1 MELLRSCDTVIYDR
15 LSGVLSEEVG
25 PDCEK
30 IYAGKRAGHHSISQ
44 EEINA
49 LLLEKAREGKR
60 VVRLKGGDPF
70 VFGRGGEEAEFLLQH
85 QIPFTVVPGVTSAVA
100 VPEMAG
106 IPVTH
111 REMSRSFHVITAHT
125 AEQDREKIKCYLRE
139 QIESLGKAEGTFI
152 FLMGL
157 QYVEMICELLIESGR
172 PPKLPAALI
181 SNGTRYREKVIRGT
195 LADIGARIRAENPPS
210 PAVFLAGDGGTFFA
224 GKCIPAFTGNANRD
238 NRDRRDDRAAGNA
251 ASGSGG
257 GSAVCTETLSERGG
271 KSGQILFQ
279 TGTGQL

>member
-1 MELLRSCDTVIYDR
+1 ME
-15 LSGVLSEEVG
+15 SGVL
-25 PDCEK
+25 
-30 IYAGKRAGHHSISQ
+30 SQ

-210 PAVFLAGDGGTFFA
+210 PAVFLAGEAPALPLQGHPHVRIEGT
-224 GKCIPAFTGNANRD
+224 R
-238 NRDRRDDRAAGNA
+238 
-251 ASGSGG
+251 
-257 GSAVCTETLSERGG
+257 
-271 KSGQILFQ
+271 
-279 TGTGQL
+279 TGTVGAQETPGGAGVRTMCRMCIQQSIWQRD